1 MGERREQDEP
11 EWKRKRR
18 LAAIFGDVEPSVT
31 ADEKDDAAPSTGGR
45 DSASEKWLK
54 EQVPPHHGQ

>member
-1 MGERREQDEP
+1 MNGSREPEEP
-11 EWKRKRR
+11 EWKRRRR

-31 ADEKDDAAPSTGGR
+31 VDEKDDAPPAGGGGE
-45 DSASEKWLK
+45 SASEKWLK

>member
-1 MGERREQDEP
+1 MADTRDPNEP

-31 ADEKDDAAPSTGGR
+31 SDEKDDARPEAAR
-45 DSASEKWLK
+45 ESASEKWLK

>member
-1 MGERREQDEP
+1 MTENREPDEP
-11 EWKRKRR
+11 EWKRRRR

-31 ADEKDDAAPSTGGR
+31 SDEKDDAPRSGR
-45 DSASEKWLK
+45 RESASEKWLK

>member
-1 MGERREQDEP
+1 MTETREPDEP
-11 EWKRKRR
+11 EWKRRRR

-31 ADEKDDAAPSTGGR
+31 ADELGDRTPPAGR
-45 DSASEKWLK
+45 EPADEKWLK